1 MSMDVKPHVSACS
14 GILHQLCPRC
24 RIGRIYPASIFRGFP
39 KMNERCTACGLKF
52 EREEGYFLGAMAI
65 SYALAVALVAAL
77 AALLWVAT
85 SWSLERAVLVAF
97 VPLALLA
104 PSLAKFSRVL
114 WIYFDRSVDPTD

>member
-1 MSMDVKPHVSACS
+1 
-14 GILHQLCPRC
+14 
-24 RIGRIYPASIFRGFP
+24 
-39 KMNERCTACGLKF
+39 MNERCAACGLKF
-52 EREEGYFLGAMAI
+52 EREQGYFLGAMAI

-77 AALLWVAT
+77 AALLWAAT

-104 PSLAKFSRVL
+104 PSLTKFSRVL